1 MFGRMRDDE
10 LKRAALP
17 LSPFIHARSD
27 LWDKE
32 GEDFVDSISLRN
44 SQAFWEE
51 EKGVTVT
58 YVFNSSSLLLPV
70 CESVSMT

>member
-1 MFGRMRDDE
+1 MFGRMKDDE
-10 LKRAALP
+10 LKRAALLP
-17 LSPFIHARSD
+17 LSSSPFIHAGTD

-32 GEDFVDSISLRN
+32 EEDFVDSISLRN
-44 SQAFWEE
+44 SQAFSEE

-70 CESVSMT
+70 CV